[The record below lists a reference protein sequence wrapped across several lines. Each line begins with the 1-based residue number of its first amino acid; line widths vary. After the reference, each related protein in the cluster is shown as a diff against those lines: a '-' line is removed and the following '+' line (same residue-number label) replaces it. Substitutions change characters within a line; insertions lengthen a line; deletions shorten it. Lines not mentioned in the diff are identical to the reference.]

1 MAFID
6 RIVEYPGRY
15 ILTNVDTG
23 VQLGTFDLVRAEGE
37 VYTDGTL
44 LNANNLNTQT
54 QLDGTVED
62 LFTAAGMTAGTY
74 QNGVSDALKFT
85 ADKIIAEQI
94 TLTPV
99 SPFALYGATPIT
111 ATKMGNVVF
120 IDGIVKVTTNTTL
133 NDTQKTI
140 CTLPEGWRPSYSV
153 YTLTQSSGTSIAL
166 LDITAAGQVRLG
178 RLRDM
183 ASANGAYTTATSSM
197 WFPFTLTFVA
207 E

>member
-6 RIVEYPGRY
+6 RVVEYPGRY

-44 LNANNLNTQT
+44 LSANNLNTQT
-54 QLDGTVED
+54 QLDSDVETI
-62 LFTAAGMTAGTY
+62 FTNAGMSAGTY
-74 QNGVSDALKFT
+74 QNEVSDALKFT

-99 SPFALYGATPIT
+99 SPFTLYGAAPIT
-111 ATKMGNVVF
+111 AVKMGNVVMV
-120 IDGIVKVTTNTTL
+120 DGIVKVTTNTAL
-133 NDTQKTI
+133 NEAQKTI
-140 CTLPEGWRPSYSV
+140 CTLPEGWRPSYPV

-166 LDITAAGQVRLG
+166 LDITAAGAVRLG

-183 ASANGAYTTATSSM
+183 ANANGAYTTATSSM
-197 WFPFTLTFVA
+197 WFPFTLTFVTA
-207 E
+207 